1 MRDSC
6 LNCVRKHLSVAHI
19 LTFEKTFQGIDL
31 LTHIGQA
38 EVLFDEFLTGDYD
51 VHFWLSVGH
60 LARIENYLY
69 SNHKIKD
76 FIKLADIIRK
86 ERIAAIEDEEYRPN
100 FLLLRKNIREIAKN
114 PNTNDIDYESGIKG
128 NILEAVEETIKEYP
142 KLSKQI
148 FAEYLKAIKKKQS
161 WEQIDFLELIEIA
174 TQLENDL

>member
-6 LNCVRKHLSVAHI
+6 LNCVRKHLSVAHV

-69 SNHKIKD
+69 SNHKIKN
-76 FIKLADIIRK
+76 FIQLADTIRK
-86 ERIAAIEDEEYRPN
+86 ERVMAIENADYRPD
-100 FLLLRKNIREIAKN
+100 FLLLGKNIRKLVKN
-114 PNTNDIDYESGIKG
+114 LNIQDIDYECGIKG

-142 KLSKQI
+142 KLSKKI
-148 FAEYLKAIKKKQS
+148 FAEYSKAMEQKQG

-174 TQLENDL
+174 TVLEE

>member
-6 LNCVRKHLSVAHI
+6 LNCARKHLSVAHI

-38 EVLFDEFLTGDYD
+38 QVLFDEFLTGDYET
-51 VHFWLSVGH
+51 HFWLSVGH

-76 FIKLADIIRK
+76 FIKLADCIRK
-86 ERIAAIEDEEYRPN
+86 ERVMAIDSDDYRPN
-100 FLLLRKNIREIAKN
+100 FVLLSKNIRQIAKN
-114 PNTNDIDYESGIKG
+114 LDINNIDHECGIKG

-142 KLSKQI
+142 KLSKKI
-148 FAEYLKAIKKKQS
+148 FAEYSRVIRQKQS
-161 WEQIDFLELIEIA
+161 WEQIDFLELIAIA
-174 TQLENDL
+174 TGLE